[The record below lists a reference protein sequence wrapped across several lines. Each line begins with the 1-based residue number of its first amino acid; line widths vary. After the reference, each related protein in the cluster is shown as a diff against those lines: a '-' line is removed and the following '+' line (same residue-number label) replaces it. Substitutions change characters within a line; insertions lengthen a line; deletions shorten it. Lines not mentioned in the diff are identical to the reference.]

1 MIRREF
7 VRKLSDEV
15 SRSREEH
22 EKRVSEVRQTL
33 EQMKKSLVAEK
44 QIQFNEAIKRV
55 SNEKDRQI
63 DELKTKQ
70 AELMSRV
77 HALEKELN
85 ESKRVTSAATT
96 NSESKLTATL
106 SGEMISTLTSSSL
119 DNNNQTEASSATT
132 AKMNAG
138 QNVDDE
144 EPSEE
149 ANNSGGGG
157 GPSGQLVKCK
167 LREAMLKDKVRE
179 LEKQLAALNTLPV
192 TNNFYET
199 VQLNSCNVDDL
210 VLAVFSEE
218 HNSYKVVY
226 K

>member
-70 AELMSRV
+70 TELMGRV
-77 HALEKELN
+77 QALEKELN
-85 ESKRVTSAATT
+85 ETKRTT
-96 NSESKLTATL
+96 APTTTSESKLTATL
-106 SGEMISTLTSSSL
+106 SGGEMISTLTSSSL
-119 DNNNQTEASSATT
+119 DNNNQAEATCS
-132 AKMNAG
+132 KNID
-138 QNVDDE
+138 NDE

-149 ANNSGGGG
+149 ANNSGGGGG